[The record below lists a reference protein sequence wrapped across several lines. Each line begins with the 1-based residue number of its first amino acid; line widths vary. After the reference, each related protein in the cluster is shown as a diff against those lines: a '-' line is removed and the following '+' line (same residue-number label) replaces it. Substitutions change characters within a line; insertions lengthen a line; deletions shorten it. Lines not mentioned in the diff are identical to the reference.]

1 MITIRNFITTDTD
14 TVKHI
19 MTLCTSELRAVYKP
33 KPKSETILTSHSL
46 SNTRVVA
53 VDDADTVI
61 GVAEYITQE
70 VDLYIQG
77 VAVLPTHRRRGVAR
91 TLLGHIATLAIDF
104 GLPALSVVTI
114 KETGNVEIFE
124 SLGFIVVEERTSD
137 RFVGIQGQPVTEL
150 VTKKRLPL
158 NMRADLSVFIST

>member
-1 MITIRNFITTDTD
+1 M
-14 TVKHI
+14 
-19 MTLCTSELRAVYKP
+19 
-33 KPKSETILTSHSL
+33 
-46 SNTRVVA
+46 A

-70 VDLYIQG
+70 VDLYVQG

-91 TLLGHIATLAIDF
+91 TLLGHITTLAIDF

-114 KETGNVEIFE
+114 KETGNLEIFE

-137 RFVGIQGQPVTEL
+137 RFVGIQGQPVTEVVL
-150 VTKKRLPL
+150 RRNEVIQQMDPPL
-158 NMRADLSVFIST
+158 